1 MSAEGDEH
9 GVPQREGS
17 EEGNATAPG
26 GTASARAP
34 GSGADLPGEQKWQV
48 PWPEGIRAESWSP
61 ERAQLAMAFAAAVR
75 RTGSLFVLMTH
86 AAADRIGVNATD
98 LNCMNILSFSGQM
111 TAGEL
116 AKATGLTTASITGVV
131 DRLEQAGFV
140 RRERDPDDRR
150 RVVVQMDVERAFG
163 KIMPVF
169 GPMMGAWRRM
179 ADTYTDDELRLIV
192 GYYGQMEQILREH
205 LAKLRDGAE

>member
-1 MSAEGDEH
+1 MSDAGVED
-9 GVPQREGS
+9 GVPEREDAGV
-17 EEGNATAPG
+17 GKVAAPSG
-26 GTASARAP
+26 AESARPRDP
-34 GSGADLPGEQKWQV
+34 GNEQWQV
-48 PWPEGIRAESWSP
+48 PWPDDIKAASWSQ

-75 RTGSLFVLMTH
+75 KTGSLFVLMTH

-140 RRERDPDDRR
+140 RRERDPQDRR

-169 GPMMGAWRRM
+169 GPMMGSWRRM
-179 ADTYTDDELRLIV
+179 ADTYTDEELRLIV
-192 GYYGQMEQILREH
+192 GYYDQMEQILREH
-205 LAKLRDGAE
+205 LARLRDGAE